1 MRFLYSIVKD
11 SSADL
16 GFNFKIVQNQPTIK
30 GQLISKRPFG
40 VAKTT
45 QKKHQNFSKEFCPS
59 LLKEVKS
66 KK

>member
-45 QKKHQNFSKEFCPS
+45 KKSTKILVRNSALAS
-59 LLKEVKS
+59 
-66 KK
+66 